1 MLVFN
6 AAHVVVLLAG
16 KVAAVLEEQPR
27 ITLPSPGVVVQRHI
41 LQWQL
46 EPATFTGALQCGLEP
61 F

>member
-1 MLVFN
+1 MLVVN
-6 AAHVVVLLAG
+6 GVHVVVPHALE
-16 KVAAVLEEQPR
+16 VAAVLEEQPR
-27 ITLPSPGVVVQRHI
+27 ITLLSLGVVVQRHI